1 MNDRQPSAAEMHA
14 TRHTAAVIDVSDR
27 MQLELSGDNRQA
39 FLHNFCTHDIK
50 ALRIGAGCEAFLC
63 NIKGR
68 ILGHVFV
75 FAGESSLWIEALPGN
90 TLNLVNHLRK
100 YLLLENLTLHDWSQ
114 AYGEL
119 LVVGPQAPDLVARLA
134 GARFLHDWNHAQLRL
149 PSLEDNGVWMKRADV
164 LGTPCLWLSTARELL
179 PRLQEQLL
187 TAGAIATSS
196 TVFETMRIE
205 AGLPRY
211 GIDLTDEN
219 LAQEANRT
227 QQAISFTKGCYL
239 GQEPIARLHAMG
251 HVNKELKRFEVFADS
266 APSSS
271 TGLLNPT
278 DSTKEI
284 GRLTSCAWSPTR
296 ECFVALGIVRSA
308 FSAVGTELRLS
319 QSSALARVL

>member
-1 MNDRQPSAAEMHA
+1 MTDRQPSTVDLRAALQ
-14 TRHTAAVIDVSDR
+14 TAAVMDVSDR
-27 MQLELSGDNRQA
+27 TQLELRGDNRQA
-39 FLHNFCTHDIK
+39 FFHNFCTHDIK

-90 TLNLVNHLRK
+90 ASNLVNHLRK

-119 LVVGPQAPDLVARLA
+119 LVVGPQAPNLVAQLQ

-149 PSLEDNGVWMKRADV
+149 PSISNSEVWMKRADV
-164 LGTPCLWLSTARELL
+164 LGVPCLWLSTAREQL
-179 PRLQEQLL
+179 PRLHEQLL
-187 TAGAIATSS
+187 AAGALTTSPA
-196 TVFETMRIE
+196 VFETLRIE
-205 AGLPRY
+205 AGLPLY

-251 HVNKELKRFEVFADS
+251 HVNKELKRFEVVADS
-266 APSSS
+266 APPSSVA
-271 TGLLNPT
+271 LLNPT
-278 DSTKEI
+278 DSAKEI

-308 FSAVGTELRLS
+308 FSAVGTELPLN
-319 QSSALARVL
+319 QSNTIARVL